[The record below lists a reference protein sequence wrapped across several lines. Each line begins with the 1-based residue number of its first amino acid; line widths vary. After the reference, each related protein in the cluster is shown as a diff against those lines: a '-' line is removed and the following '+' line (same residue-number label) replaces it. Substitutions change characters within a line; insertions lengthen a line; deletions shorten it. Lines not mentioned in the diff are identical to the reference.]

1 MKIWT
6 LNPPYFPKYS
16 RPQRSPAVTKS
27 GTIYFPIWMASC
39 TGVLEAQG
47 HEMMFTDAPARG
59 YDLPSV
65 LKMGQAFNPRL
76 IVMDTSTPSILNDI
90 KVSEQIKNVLPETFI
105 IMVGPHV
112 SALPE
117 ETLQSTAA
125 VDAVAR
131 QEYEYTIRELAE
143 KLEQNKDHAPENDIL
158 EGIQG
163 LSYIKNGQVV
173 HNPDRPLISDLDE
186 LPWVSKVYKKYLHIE
201 DYFNPNA
208 LFPMVTINN
217 SRGCPFRCSFC
228 VYPQTF
234 TGRKFRFRSID
245 DILNEVEYVIAEF
258 PGMKS
263 IFFEDDTMTAN
274 KKRCIEFADAIIE
287 RGIKIAWTANSR
299 IELDYETMVKLKASG
314 CHQLCVG
321 FESGDQEVLDTM
333 SKGTKKE
340 RMFQF
345 MEDAKKAGILIHGC
359 FIIGFPGETIE
370 SVNKTIDL
378 ALKLNP
384 DTIQVYPVMV
394 YPGTEAYDEYKK
406 KGWLTAK
413 DYSGWLT
420 PTGLHNCV
428 VRNEH
433 LTSEELVR
441 LCDTARRKFYLR
453 PTYLAAKLKQVASDP
468 SEVVRKAKAGRTF
481 LKHLILGSGV

>member
-1 MKIWT
+1 MRIWT

-27 GTIYFPIWMASC
+27 GTIYFPIWLASC
-39 TGVLEAQG
+39 TGVLEEQG
-47 HEMMFTDAPARG
+47 HEMLFTDAPARG
-59 YDLPSV
+59 YDLADI
-65 LKMGQAFNPRL
+65 LKLGQGFSPRL
-76 IVMDTSTPSILNDI
+76 IVMDTSTPSILNDL
-90 KVSEQIKNVLPETFI
+90 KVSEQLKKVLPHAFI
-105 IMVGPHV
+105 VMVGPHV

-117 ETLQSTAA
+117 ETLRSTAA

-131 QEYEYTIRELAE
+131 KEYEYTIRELAE
-143 KLEQNKDHAPENDIL
+143 KLNQNEELASDTDLL

-163 LSYIKNGQVV
+163 VSFIKEGRVV
-173 HNPDRPLISDLDE
+173 HNPDRSLISNLDE
-186 LPWVSKVYKKYLHIE
+186 LPWVSKVYKKHLHIE

-245 DILNEVEYVIAEF
+245 DILNEVEYVIAAF

-274 KKRCIEFADAIIE
+274 KKRCIEFADAIIK

-299 IELDYETMVKLKASG
+299 IELDFETMVKLKTAG

-321 FESGDQEVLDTM
+321 FESGDQDILDSM
-333 SKGTKKE
+333 CKGTRTE

-345 MEDAKKAGILIHGC
+345 MADARKAGILIHGC
-359 FIIGFPGETIE
+359 FIIGFPGETRE

-378 ALKLNP
+378 AIKLNP

-394 YPGTEAYDEYKK
+394 YPGTEAYDEYKS

-413 DYSGWLT
+413 DYSQWLT
-420 PTGLHNCV
+420 ADGLHNCV
-428 VRNEH
+428 VRNEY

-453 PTYLAAKLKQVASDP
+453 PGYLAAKLKQLVSDP
-468 SEVVRKAKAGRTF
+468 SEFVRKAKAGRTF
-481 LKHLILGSGV
+481 LKYLVFGSGV